1 MAGGQD
7 VDGEA
12 AFPLKDGIP
21 VSLENRFLA
30 VAPSLKMG
38 PDAEGA
44 DDLPHL
50 GPKRRCRG
58 IIQMIPVVVRN
69 EQIIDVRHVLG
80 GVKVRPL
87 ERPVGEKDRRS
98 IGTEH
103 GIYQKASAAELHE
116 VGRMAEPDDG
126 IRIPVEPPQVG
137 FR

>member
-1 MAGGQD
+1 
-7 VDGEA
+7 
-12 AFPLKDGIP
+12 
-21 VSLENRFLA
+21 
-30 VAPSLKMG
+30 
-38 PDAEGA
+38 
-44 DDLPHL
+44 
-50 GPKRRCRG
+50 
-58 IIQMIPVVVRN
+58 MIPVVVRN

-98 IGTEH
+98 IGPEH

>member
-12 AFPLKDGIP
+12 VFPLKDGIP

-69 EQIIDVRHVLG
+69 EQIIDVRG
-80 GVKVRPL
+80 GSSVMKAFAARSWHCRSARP
-87 ERPVGEKDRRS
+87 R
-98 IGTEH
+98 
-103 GIYQKASAAELHE
+103 
-116 VGRMAEPDDG
+116 
-126 IRIPVEPPQVG
+126 
-137 FR
+137 

>member
-12 AFPLKDGIP
+12 VFPLKDGIP

-58 IIQMIPVVVRN
+58 IIQMIPVVVTDD
-69 EQIIDVRHVLG
+69 EGVDLGEVSDVEDLRA
-80 GVKVRPL
+80 L
-87 ERPVGEKDRRS
+87 EEGRR
-98 IGTEH
+98 
-103 GIYQKASAAELHE
+103 AA
-116 VGRMAEPDDG
+116 RS
-126 IRIPVEPPQVG
+126 R
-137 FR
+137 

>member
-1 MAGGQD
+1 M
-7 VDGEA
+7 DGEA

-58 IIQMIPVVVRN
+58 IIR
-69 EQIIDVRHVLG
+69 
-80 GVKVRPL
+80 
-87 ERPVGEKDRRS
+87 
-98 IGTEH
+98 
-103 GIYQKASAAELHE
+103 
-116 VGRMAEPDDG
+116 
-126 IRIPVEPPQVG
+126 
-137 FR
+137 